1 MSDQLDYHAKKQIEI
16 LSLIQGN
23 MYRVDFLQYMSYCVN
38 KWKRL
43 EVDLEIIDSIMTSIC
58 KQWNISKKELIEDK
72 KFSEPRSMMYYII
85 KKNIKL
91 SYGEIGDMFRIS
103 KSYVKKSYDD
113 IAYVLEKPSNNQQK
127 TRVNDVRLIGKNQ
140 QLIMTAR
147 GNPDDKSV
155 LDARRILMTRGI
167 SWEDE
172 IPKDERDQKDLFIIF
187 QCIQSDLYE
196 KSIKASTSDH
206 FQN

>member
-16 LSLIQGN
+16 LSSIQGN
-23 MYRVDFLQYMSYCVN
+23 MHRVDFLQYMSYCVN

-43 EVDLEIIDSIMTSIC
+43 EVDIDIIDSIMTSIC
-58 KQWNISKKELIEDK
+58 KQWNISKKELIENK
-72 KFSEPRSMMYYII
+72 KFAEPRSMMYYII

-113 IAYVLEKPSNNQQK
+113 IAYVLENPTISQQK
-127 TRVNDVRLIGKNQ
+127 TMVNDVRLTGKNQ

-147 GNPDDKSV
+147 GNPEDKSV
-155 LDARRILMTRGI
+155 LNARRVLMMRGI

-172 IPKDERDQKDLFIIF
+172 IPKEEKDLVSIF
-187 QCIQSDLYE
+187 QCIQTDLSE
-196 KSIKASTSDH
+196 KSIIAATGEH